1 MFTFLVQARAEFD
14 LKFLL
19 LLIFSFRLVGGAEEN
34 WVIMILLA
42 CQL

>member
-14 LKFLL
+14 LEFLL
-19 LLIFSFRLVGGAEEN
+19 LLMFSFRLVGAEEN
-34 WVIMILLA
+34 RVIMILPA